1 MKFEFDNSYANRLE
15 GFYASSQPAQCP
27 APQLLYFNP
36 ALAAQ
41 LGLDTS
47 TADNNE
53 LAQVFSGN
61 RLPKNAQPIAQAY
74 AGHQFGQFNPQLG
87 DGRALII
94 GEALDT
100 DNNRFDLC
108 LKGSGQTPFSRG
120 GDGKAALGPMLREVL
135 IAEAMHALGI
145 PTTRSLAVVGTGEAV
160 YRDPPQPGAILTR
173 TAASHIR
180 IGSFQFFAAREQY
193 DNVQKL
199 ADYSIARHDTELIDD
214 DEKYLKF
221 LRAVI
226 ARQAG
231 LIAQWM
237 GVGFIHGVMNTD
249 NITIAGETIDYGPCA
264 FMEGYSPKTVFSSI
278 DHQGRYAYGNQPAIG
293 QWNLTRLAE
302 TLLPLID
309 SDKDKAVAMATEELN
324 GFALAYQTQLRCIM
338 RQKLGL
344 QNNDQNLNNDDDLLV
359 NDWLD
364 LLERNHVDYT
374 LAFRGLCDVAE
385 GNRDAIDALFKKR
398 NLVDPWLAQWRSRC
412 EFESDLSSGNE
423 RAAAMRKVN
432 PWIIPRNHKVEEAL
446 QAASDVSDFSLFE
459 GLLDALEKPFE
470 VQLSREGFA
479 LPASADFT
487 DSYQTFCGT

>member
-15 GFYASSQPAQCP
+15 GFYASSKPAQCP

-180 IGSFQFFAAREQY
+180 IGTFQFFAAREQH

-199 ADYSIARHDTELIDD
+199 ADYSIARHDAALVDD
-214 DEKYLKF
+214 PQKYLRF

-226 ARQAG
+226 ARQAS

-249 NITIAGETIDYGPCA
+249 NMTIAGETIDYGPCA
-264 FMEGYSPKTVFSSI
+264 FMESYDPKTVFSSI
-278 DHQGRYAYGNQPAIG
+278 DHQGRYAYGNQPAIT
-293 QWNLTRLAE
+293 QWNLARLAE

-309 SDKDKAVAMATEELN
+309 DDKDKAVELATEALN
-324 GFALAYQTQLRCIM
+324 GFAGAYQDQLRSIM
-338 RQKLGL
+338 RAKLGL
-344 QNNDQNLNNDDDLLV
+344 QNDDTRLNNDDDRLV
-359 NDWLD
+359 TDWLD
-364 LLERNHVDYT
+364 LLEQNQIDFT
-374 LAFRGLCDVAE
+374 LAFRALCDAAE
-385 GNRDAIDALFKKR
+385 DN
-398 NLVDPWLAQWRSRC
+398 
-412 EFESDLSSGNE
+412 NE
-423 RAAAMRKVN
+423 RFISLFDDDKPYALWLERWRARCKNETSVLASSRADAMRCVN
-432 PWIIPRNHKVEEAL
+432 PWIIPRNDKVEEAL
-446 QAASDVSDFSLFE
+446 QAASDMNELALFE
-459 GLLDALEKPFE
+459 QLLEALQNPFQE
-470 VQLSREGFA
+470 QAAHERLA
-479 LPASADFT
+479 LPASGAFT
-487 DSYQTFCGT
+487 ESYRTFCGT